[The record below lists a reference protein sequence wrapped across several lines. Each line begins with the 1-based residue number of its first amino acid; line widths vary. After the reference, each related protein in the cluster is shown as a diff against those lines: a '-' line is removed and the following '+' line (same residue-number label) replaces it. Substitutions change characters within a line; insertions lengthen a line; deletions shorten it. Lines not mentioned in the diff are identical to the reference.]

1 MITRYRPDTDEECRS
16 FEMIEDKEGDYVAYE
31 DYEDELAEKDKEIEG
46 LKKSYRELEN
56 NYVMQGAIYEG
67 ISDLL
72 RDGGTSDFMMSFP
85 IVSQIADLLSEIS
98 LKQIC
103 IDEARRDAKAEIAA
117 LKAENERLREVGWHG
132 FNIAQI
138 HDHKDRHDSLSVL
151 KAALAENAKK
161 DGRLSTYARIIESK
175 ETELAD
181 LKAEN
186 ERLKREAV

>member
-1 MITRYRPDTDEECRS
+1 MQRYGFASGAAGRIIPLEIKD
-16 FEMIEDKEGDYVAYE
+16 GDYVLFSDAQA
-31 DYEDELAEKDKEIEG
+31 ELAEKDKEIEG

-117 LKAENERLREVGWHG
+117 LKAENERLRG
-132 FNIAQI
+132 
-138 HDHKDRHDSLSVL
+138 LC
-151 KAALAENAKK
+151 
-161 DGRLSTYARIIESK
+161 
-175 ETELAD
+175 AD
-181 LKAEN
+181 LIGPDVKKEK
-186 ERLKREAV
+186 E

>member
-1 MITRYRPDTDEECRS
+1 MERWTPKLKQEQCLPGLTLRMWTDKDGE
-16 FEMIEDKEGDYVAYE
+16 YVLYA
-31 DYEDELAEKDKEIEG
+31 DAQAELAEKDKEIEG

-117 LKAENERLREVGWHG
+117 LKAENERLREALEKALPRMAHRFECV
-132 FNIAQI
+132 
-138 HDHKDRHDSLSVL
+138 SVL
-151 KAALAENAKK
+151 PSEMWHQSGSTSLDSCVCEIKAVKAALA
-161 DGRLSTYARIIESK
+161 GK
-175 ETELAD
+175 E
-181 LKAEN
+181 
-186 ERLKREAV
+186 

>member
-1 MITRYRPDTDEECRS
+1 MLECEHGQLARACNICEYEREIEEL
-16 FEMIEDKEGDYVAYE
+16 KAA
-31 DYEDELAEKDKEIEG
+31 LAEREKEIEG

-117 LKAENERLREVGWHG
+117 LKAVLLECRNW
-132 FNIAQI
+132 
-138 HDHKDRHDSLSVL
+138 LSEYTDADLVS
-151 KAALAENAKK
+151 KVEAALQVGKEAK
-161 DGRLSTYARIIESK
+161 DDI
-175 ETELAD
+175 
-181 LKAEN
+181 
-186 ERLKREAV
+186 